1 MIYKIN
7 KKKEKFKTTKEV
19 VKRLS
24 IKKNILNVI
33 ILTMTNMFK
42 MKLKTFYEN

>member
-7 KKKEKFKTTKEV
+7 KKKEKSKTTKEV